1 MAMGNDPAVKKRHQA
16 KNPRQASSP
25 NKVYQSRASKPSG
38 VAAMSIPANMTGTD
52 GSGGA
57 GDAAP
62 LAATESRLD
71 NLEAKVNE
79 LLAALKK

>member
-1 MAMGNDPAVKKRHQA
+1 MAQGDKTSKRHQA
-16 KNPRQASSP
+16 GKGKLTSSP

-38 VAAMSIPANMTGTD
+38 VAAITLPANMTGTD

-71 NLEAKVNE
+71 VLEAKVNA
-79 LLAALKK
+79 LIAALKK